1 MSAFAHAGITEAL
14 PAGINPLETT
24 ARDTAGMSNDGMGM
38 FDLAEK
44 RLAWIDKRQGLLAQ
58 NIANANTPGYVA
70 KDLQPFAKTLARA
83 LPDLAMTNPAHLTG
97 TSSVGRTDPTI
108 LPSERA
114 PDGNAVSIE
123 DQLTKVAD
131 TDGAQALVTNLYKKY
146 LGLYRIALGK

>member
-1 MSAFAHAGITEAL
+1 
-14 PAGINPLETT
+14 
-24 ARDTAGMSNDGMGM
+24 MGM

-58 NIANANTPGYVA
+58 NIANANTPGYVG
-70 KDLQPFAKTLARA
+70 KDLQPFAKTLSQA
-83 LPDLAMTNPAHLTG
+83 LPDMAITNPAHMTG